1 MEKDLAI
8 EAYDHVPPEF
18 KRPFEETIKTINRL
32 VERVRLEVEKLIADG
47 DMDRLRYIIQESNQT
62 FQALIG
68 RAGGI
73 VNGSRRTIN
82 QKGIDTLLG

>member
-1 MEKDLAI
+1 
-8 EAYDHVPPEF
+8 
-18 KRPFEETIKTINRL
+18 
-32 VERVRLEVEKLIADG
+32 
-47 DMDRLRYIIQESNQT
+47 MDRLRYIIQESNQT